1 WRRCPRNFLCR
12 SRKETVL
19 QAGGYAAVE
28 CPRRRNGGLEAC
40 RRLPQRL
47 LNTLAVANSQ
57 PRVAVGR
64 SRMTSNSHEL
74 ASQVREFIRASDA
87 SEARFN
93 ELALRLASF
102 QFQHNP
108 AWRRL
113 CELRGWTPGE
123 VDDWRQI
130 PAAPAAAFKELELTT
145 LPPEQRVTVFHSS
158 GTAAQSPSR
167 HFHNRESLAVY
178 ETSLLTWCEPHL
190 KLDDGS
196 APRLLFL
203 TPQPKVAPR

>member
-74 ASQVREFIRASDA
+74 A
-87 SEARFN
+87 
-93 ELALRLASF
+93 LRLASF

-130 PAAPAAAFKELELTT
+130 PAAPAEAFKELELTT

-158 GTAAQSPSR
+158 GTAAQSPS
-167 HFHNRESLAVY
+167 
-178 ETSLLTWCEPHL
+178 
-190 KLDDGS
+190 
-196 APRLLFL
+196 
-203 TPQPKVAPR
+203 